1 MVNLTLPEVLF
12 LEEEMRASSALI
24 SFIEHASE
32 LAQDPRVKSLCN
44 QMIQDHQRQS
54 QAFSRFL
61 GARLQ

>member
-1 MVNLTLPEVLF
+1 VANLTLPEVLF

-24 SFIEHASE
+24 SFMEHARD
-32 LAQDPRVKSLCN
+32 LAQDPKVKNLCN

-61 GARLQ
+61 EARLQ